1 MRKMN
6 ENERRD
12 KGKNLFGSRIGI
24 HCREKTGVIK
34 QISISCR
41 LFVFSSHGTLY
52 ILSKT
57 VKRSLFRFF
66 KFFLIFSTI
75 PPKKKY
81 LLPTYLPTYL
91 PTMGTSNYEKQILL
105 YGRHHRDVVGCC
117 VGCDGRGKQGMV
129 SGIPSVYGVARRVAI
144 REGGTRGF
152 FKHSAKHRECEC
164 EEESQKC
171 LGRFG

>member
-52 ILSKT
+52 ILSEA

-66 KFFLIFSTI
+66 KFFLISQNI
-75 PPKKKY
+75 SSKKH
-81 LLPTYLPTYL
+81 LLPTYLPTMVV
-91 PTMGTSNYEKQILL
+91 PNYEKQVFL
-105 YGRHHRDVVGCC
+105 YGRHGWDAVGCG
-117 VGCDGRGKQGMV
+117 VRCDGR
-129 SGIPSVYGVARRVAI
+129 SG
-144 REGGTRGF
+144 
-152 FKHSAKHRECEC
+152 
-164 EEESQKC
+164 
-171 LGRFG
+171 